1 MSNNYDIKALLEIIF
16 NVTKKNAKILA
27 HQYLLKDVSIISK
40 WRSNV
45 AIPRNYDISKIVEF
59 VDNESTT
66 SQKRIIRDD
75 IEKLLIN
82 SNINN
87 NLKEIVLNTKSF
99 NDFLREAISV
109 SVSNADQSHQSDDIS
124 CDKDEID
131 NEPVKQSSGKSE
143 NRYTGVVELDL
154 VLPEDGNLNNLSGAG
169 IEFKGKLNLTPRKKV
184 IKVANYLR
192 SRSVFGVVLVWIF
205 TGTLIALF
213 TNLQN
218 TNFSVFGSKDTV
230 VHTTPTPS
238 AKKAEASLQAVK
250 HTAAVTH
257 TAVPVQKPSPTKN
270 PADNAPTESKTVN
283 NTNSNVKSNNNSN
296 NNNSNNKV
304 INNTKNEKTSK
315 YNNNIISINGQD
327 INLIFGEEN
336 AVSIEKE

>member
-1 MSNNYDIKALLEIIF
+1 MTNSYDIKLLLEIIF

-45 AIPRNYDISKIVEF
+45 ALPRNYDISKIVEF

-82 SNINN
+82 SNINK

-99 NDFLREAISV
+99 NDFLREAISI
-109 SVSNADQSHQSDDIS
+109 SVSNIEQSSQNDDIY
-124 CDKDEID
+124 CDKNEMD
-131 NEPVKQSSGKSE
+131 NDLVKPSNGKSE

-169 IEFKGKLNLTPRKKV
+169 IEFKGKVNLTPKKKV
-184 IKVANYLR
+184 IRVANYLR

-213 TNLQN
+213 TGLQN
-218 TNFSVFGSKDTV
+218 TNFFVFGSKDTV
-230 VHTTPTPS
+230 KHTTPTTHPT

-250 HTAAVTH
+250 PTAAVTNT
-257 TAVPVQKPSPTKN
+257 TAPVHKPTPTIK
-270 PADNAPTESKTVN
+270 PVDSEITEGKTVN
-283 NTNSNVKSNNNSN
+283 NAKSSVKT
-296 NNNSNNKV
+296 NNKV
-304 INNTKNEKTSK
+304 VNNTKNENTSK

-327 INLIFGEEN
+327 LNLIFGEEN